1 MYSNRDYYVLVVIA
15 ILAAFFAFRYSR
27 ESYRSLQADY
37 RYGFVDTNPARR
49 VSDAF
54 DSPDRSDVYEG
65 LPLP

>member
-1 MYSNRDYYVLVVIA
+1 MNNRYLLALAVLIVVA
-15 ILAAFFAFRYSR
+15 WMVYRAERYQSGR
-27 ESYRSLQADY
+27 NEY

-54 DSPDRSDVYEG
+54 DSPNISNPYEG

>member
-1 MYSNRDYYVLVVIA
+1 MKNQYLLALAVLIVVAWMVNRSNEKYTAGRPA
-15 ILAAFFAFRYSR
+15 
-27 ESYRSLQADY
+27 Y

-54 DSPDRSDVYEG
+54 DSPDRRDVYEG

>member
-1 MYSNRDYYVLVVIA
+1 MNNRFILLFAIVVVVKWMVL
-15 ILAAFFAFRYSR
+15 RSR
-27 ESYRSLQADY
+27 EAYQSGRADY

-54 DSPDRSDVYEG
+54 DSSSRKNVYIG

>member
-1 MYSNRDYYVLVVIA
+1 MKNTPGNLLLIAAVSAFIVYVVYCV
-15 ILAAFFAFRYSR
+15 R
-27 ESYRSLQADY
+27 EGYTNGRADY

-54 DSPDRSDVYEG
+54 DSPERSDIYSG